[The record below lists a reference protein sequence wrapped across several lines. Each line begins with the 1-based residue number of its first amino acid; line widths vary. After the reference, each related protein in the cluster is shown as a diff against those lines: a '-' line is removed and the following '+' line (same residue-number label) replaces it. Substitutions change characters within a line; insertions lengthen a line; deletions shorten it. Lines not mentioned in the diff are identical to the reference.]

1 MLSCQNVFFLLFLF
15 LSLLQPHPTLG
26 SPSLLER
33 YQIISP
39 IKKSLKD
46 VVITVQM
53 KLQSGAPLDSILKLI
68 DDLKTDVSEEQTR
81 HDKVYNDQMLECQ
94 DEYKFRSQQVEDS
107 STTLEK
113 ALRERNSC
121 NDTRIK
127 DLVDYEMNQKG
138 QKETQEN
145 LFILEEQIN
154 KLLDEF
160 KTKEDDHNQAL
171 NALKSCLDILSQ
183 LFVENTETSFSQIT
197 KSTNELLLTS
207 AKIYST
213 KHYASLLS
221 IMAQISSQ
229 REILSDSSA
238 LEKIQ
243 ELLTHLKENVLNS
256 FQEYQ
261 EEEKQMEQQLN
272 DRKTLLQDFQTSLQ
286 ENEKK
291 IMKDIDDMDSCLSVE
306 NSIISTASDKKERN
320 EGLLNSAKSMC
331 DNFEN
336 EYKQA
341 TEARYFVLFLYYYQ
355 KFSLFFLKKKK

>member
-1 MLSCQNVFFLLFLF
+1 MLSFQNVFFLLFLF
-15 LSLLQPHPTLG
+15 LSLLQPSPALG

-53 KLQSGAPLDSILKLI
+53 KLKSGAPLDSILKLI

-94 DEYKFRSQQVEDS
+94 DEYKFRSQQVDDS
-107 STTLEK
+107 STALEK
-113 ALRERNSC
+113 AIRERNSC

-154 KLLDEF
+154 KLLEEF
-160 KTKEDDHNQAL
+160 KTKEEDHNQAL
-171 NALKSCLDILSQ
+171 NALKSCLDILGQ
-183 LFVENTETSFSQIT
+183 LFVENTENTAFSQLA

-261 EEEKQMEQQLN
+261 DEEKQMETQLN
-272 DRKTLLQDFQTSLQ
+272 DRKALLQEFQASLQ

-320 EGLLNSAKSMC
+320 EGLLDSAKSMC

-341 TEARYFVLFLYYYQ
+341 TEARYFFLLL
-355 KFSLFFLKKKK
+355 KVFIVFFLK